1 MTIARQNTARTV
13 MIGPVLDA
21 DGVAVTGG
29 VVADFKGSVN
39 GGAPAALNGSA
50 TLTHRHTG
58 FYSLALTATDLAT
71 VGSFEVVID
80 DTVNCCPMRTIT
92 VVEEAVY
99 DALFAA
105 SALGYVANAPVN
117 VAQISGDS
125 TAADNAE
132 SFFDGTGYAGTN
144 NVIPTVTTTG
154 TATNVTTVNGLAANV
169 ITATSIATDAFTSA
183 KFAND
188 FLTAAKIANGAI
200 DAATFAADVDAEIL
214 SYLVDDATRI
224 DASALNTATATTI
237 PTNLDAAVSTR
248 ATPAQVNSEVDT
260 ALADIRLDELLAADS
275 DIDGAAPPTVGS
287 VFHEL
292 MTKTTGSFTYDQTT
306 DSLEAVRDR
315 GDAAWVT
322 ATGFSTLDAAGVRAA
337 VGLASANL
345 DTQLGDLPTNGELAT
360 ALAGADDATLA
371 AIAALNNL
379 SAAQVN
385 AEVDAAL
392 ADIHLD
398 HLLATTYDPAS
409 KPGAADALL
418 NELVESDGG
427 VARYTANALEQ
438 GPSGGGGVADWTAD
452 ERTALRAILGIPA
465 SGTTPDD
472 PTTGILD
479 TIRDAVAGVQSDTND
494 IQTRLPAALVGGRI
508 DANVGAISSDS
519 TAADNAEAFF
529 DGTGYAGTGNVIPTV
544 TTVTNLHASA
554 ATAAELAKVPKSDG
568 TATWNATALA
578 SINAEADVALADV
591 GLTTTITGRIDAAVT
606 SRMATYTQPTGFL
619 AATFPGTVAST
630 TNITAGTITTATN
643 VTTVNGLAA
652 GVITASSIAADAI
665 TDAKVASDV
674 TIASVTGNVGGI
686 AGTTTTLDALQTA
699 LNSAHGAGSWATAT
713 GFSTLDAAGVRT
725 AVGLA
730 SANLDTQ
737 LSTIDDF
744 LDTEVA
750 AIKAKTDNLPASPAS
765 AGDIPTVSQIWTT
778 ALTEAYAADGSTFT
792 GAQAMYMIWSAL
804 SEFAIA
810 GTTIT
815 CKKLDGVTTS
825 LTFTLDSSSSPTSRA
840 RAT

>member
-1 MTIARQNTARTV
+1 MSIIARQSTALEFAV
-13 MIGPVLDA
+13 GPVLDA
-21 DGVAVTGG
+21 DGVAVTDC
-29 VVADFKGSVN
+29 VVADFKLKKTSGN
-39 GGAPAALNGSA
+39 FAALNAHA
-50 TLTHRHTG
+50 TLTHVSAG
-58 FYSLALTATDLAT
+58 IYDLVLTTSDTDT
-71 VGSFEVVID
+71 VGTNCVAID
-80 DTVNCCPMRTIT
+80 DTVNACPIT
-92 VVEEAVY
+92 RFQVIEEAVY

-619 AATFPGTVAST
+619 AATFPSDPADQSQ
-630 TNITAGTITTATN
+630 IIDATN
-643 VTTVNGLAA
+643 ALLAA
-652 GVITASSIAADAI
+652 IAALNNLSSAQ
-665 TDAKVASDV
+665 A
-674 TIASVTGNVGGI
+674 
-686 AGTTTTLDALQTA
+686 QTA
-699 LNSAHGAGSWATAT
+699 AAAALAAYDGPTKAE
-713 GFSTLDAAGVRT
+713 LDAAVAALAT
-725 AVGLA
+725 A
-730 SANLDTQ
+730 SALATVDGVV
-737 LSTIDDF
+737 DD
-744 LDTEVA
+744 
-750 AIKAKTDNLPASPAS
+750 IKAKTEQM
-765 AGDIPTVSQIWTT
+765 V
-778 ALTEAYAADGSTFT
+778 F
-792 GAQAMYMIWSAL
+792 
-804 SEFAIA
+804 
-810 GTTIT
+810 
-815 CKKLDGVTTS
+815 GVTNELNVNVESMNTAAVNGNGTS
-825 LTFTLDSSSSPTSRA
+825 GNKWRGA
-840 RAT
+840 